1 MNKYIV
7 QDWKHPPFFEPSLIN
22 LALLFYNE
30 VVRTMPTIQFTFNKS
45 LSEYCFGFWVDGV
58 FIVRGRDKDK
68 EYIWDRFKEELEQL
82 EEEE

>member
-1 MNKYIV
+1 
-7 QDWKHPPFFEPSLIN
+7 
-22 LALLFYNE
+22 
-30 VVRTMPTIQFTFNKS
+30 MPTIQFTFNKS